1 MIVRVKNSISHT
13 QSNVCARMFLDFNGD
28 AVEFVDDNADV
39 VLFDSAQKAPSNSKI
54 KICVDLA
61 HASENKVRGW
71 SNVGWVSRF
80 ISDVYVLQ
88 ECYDPSFQHPS
99 IISYDFIWNR
109 SKAYYTNKK
118 FEYCSGAFAPWYYN
132 SPTSYLLQNLSSA
145 DNKTRIFLSPSK
157 LHRPTTIFRKR
168 LVEVLSNKKYDNLGY
183 LGASLPNKQSSP
195 TLFGN
200 HIIPTAINVQSLVN
214 SGYSSSVYSYMPVH
228 NAYYNETFLSVYG
241 ETFEHGNSYVVT
253 EKTLDPLL
261 KGHFVLP
268 FANAGFV
275 QYVKSQ
281 GWRLPN
287 FIDYSYDYIDD
298 NNLRFVSYCEELDR
312 LLSFSMDEWRQ
323 HWVDNLDI
331 LHYNRNQ
338 LYERDYDRVD
348 LEKLLEAQE

>member
-1 MIVRVKNSISHT
+1 MKVKNSISHT

-28 AVEFVDDNADV
+28 AVEFLDDNADV
-39 VLFDSAQKAPSNSKI
+39 VLFDSAQEVPSNSKI

-71 SNVGWVSRF
+71 SNVGW
-80 ISDVYVLQ
+80 INDQGVYVLQ
-88 ECYDPSFQHPS
+88 ECYDPESQFPK
-99 IISYDFIWNR
+99 IISYDFLWNR
-109 SKAYYTNKK
+109 SKSYYTNKK
-118 FEYCSGAFAPWYYN
+118 FRHCSCPWYYN
-132 SPTSYLLQNLSSA
+132 SPENYLIQQLATA
-145 DNKTRIFLSPSK
+145 DKKTRIFLSANKLYRPS
-157 LHRPTTIFRKR
+157 TTFRQR
-168 LVEVLSNKKYDNLGY
+168 LVEVLKTTKYNTLGY
-183 LGASLPNKQSSP
+183 SGSP
-195 TLFGN
+195 MLLFGN
-200 HIIPTAINVQSLVN
+200 HVMPNTTTVPMLVN
-214 SGYSSSVYSYMPVH
+214 SKQIPSVQGYMPVH

-241 ETFEHGNSYVVT
+241 ETFEYGNSYVVT

-275 QYVKSQ
+275 KYLKSQ
-281 GWRLPN
+281 GWCLPD
-287 FIDYSYDYIDD
+287 FIDYSYDSIDD

-312 LLSFSMDEWRQ
+312 LLNLSMDKWRQ

-348 LEKLLEAQE
+348 LKKLLEAQE

>member
-1 MIVRVKNSISHT
+1 M
-13 QSNVCARMFLDFNGD
+13 
-28 AVEFVDDNADV
+28 
-39 VLFDSAQKAPSNSKI
+39 
-54 KICVDLA
+54 
-61 HASENKVRGW
+61 
-71 SNVGWVSRF
+71 
-80 ISDVYVLQ
+80 
-88 ECYDPSFQHPS
+88 
-99 IISYDFIWNR
+99 
-109 SKAYYTNKK
+109 
-118 FEYCSGAFAPWYYN
+118 
-132 SPTSYLLQNLSSA
+132 
-145 DNKTRIFLSPSK
+145 
-157 LHRPTTIFRKR
+157 HRPNTIFRKR

-214 SGYSSSVYSYMPVH
+214 SGYSSSVYGYMPVH

-241 ETFEHGNSYVVT
+241 ETFEYGNSYVVT

-275 QYVKSQ
+275 KYLKSQ
-281 GWRLPN
+281 GWCLPD
-287 FIDYSYDYIDD
+287 FIDYSYDSIDD

-312 LLSFSMDEWRQ
+312 LLNLSMDKWRQ

-348 LEKLLEAQE
+348 LKKLLEAQE